1 MMIVSS
7 CLAGVNCRY
16 DGNDNLVAEIKEL
29 VLSGKAIALCPEE
42 LGGLSTPRTPCEI
55 VKKDNQLKVMTKDQV
70 DCTAQFLLGAEKVAE
85 IAKILDCKQAILKA
99 NSPSCGCGMIYDGS
113 FTGKKIKGKGLTAE
127 LLSKQGIEI
136 KNETN
141 MNWNEVEIVK
151 SILAF

>member
-1 MMIVSS
+1 MIIVSS
-7 CLAGVNCRY
+7 CLAGVKCRY

-55 VKKDNQLKVMTKDQV
+55 VKENNQLKVMTKDQV

-113 FTGKKIKGKGLTAE
+113 FTGNKIKGNGLTAE
-127 LLSKQGIEI
+127 QLLKQGVEI
-136 KNETN
+136 KNE
-141 MNWNEVEIVK
+141 MNFKE
-151 SILAF
+151 

>member
-1 MMIVSS
+1 MIIVSY
-7 CLAGVNCRY
+7 CLAGVKCRY
-16 DGNDNLVAEIKEL
+16 DGNDNLVPEIKEL

-55 VKKDNQLKVMTKDQV
+55 VKEDNQLKVMTKDRV
-70 DCTAQFLLGAEKVAE
+70 DCTSQFLLGAEKVAE
-85 IAKILDCKQAILKA
+85 IAKILECKQAILKA
-99 NSPSCGCGMIYDGS
+99 NSPSCGFGMIYDGS

-141 MNWNEVEIVK
+141 FKE
-151 SILAF
+151 

>member
-1 MMIVSS
+1 MIIVSS
-7 CLAGVNCRY
+7 CLAGVKCRY

-55 VKKDNQLKVMTKDQV
+55 VKENNQLKVMTKDRV

-85 IAKILDCKQAILKA
+85 IAKILNCKQAILKA
-99 NSPSCGCGMIYDGS
+99 NSPSCGFGMIYDGS
-113 FTGKKIKGKGLTAE
+113 FTGKKIKGNGLTAE

-136 KNETN
+136 KIETN
-141 MNWNEVEIVK
+141 FKE
-151 SILAF
+151 

>member
-1 MMIVSS
+1 MIIVSS
-7 CLAGVNCRY
+7 CLAGVKCRY

-55 VKKDNQLKVMTKDQV
+55 VKEDNQLKVMTKDRV
-70 DCTAQFLLGAEKVAE
+70 DCTAQFLIGAEKVAE
-85 IAKILDCKQAILKA
+85 IAKILNCKQAILKA
-99 NSPSCGCGMIYDGS
+99 NSPSCGFGMIYDGS

-141 MNWNEVEIVK
+141 MN
-151 SILAF
+151 

>member
-1 MMIVSS
+1 MIIVSS
-7 CLAGVNCRY
+7 CLAGVKCRY

-55 VKKDNQLKVMTKDQV
+55 VKENNQLKVMTKDRV

-99 NSPSCGCGMIYDGS
+99 NSPSCGFGMIYDGS
-113 FTGKKIKGKGLTAE
+113 FTGNKTKGNGLTAE
-127 LLSKQGIEI
+127 LLSKQGVQI
-136 KNETN
+136 KNE
-141 MNWNEVEIVK
+141 MNFKE
-151 SILAF
+151 

>member
-1 MMIVSS
+1 MIIVSS
-7 CLAGVNCRY
+7 CLAGVKCRY

-55 VKKDNQLKVMTKDQV
+55 VKEDNQLKVMTKDRV

-85 IAKILDCKQAILKA
+85 IAKILDSKQAILKA

-141 MNWNEVEIVK
+141 MN
-151 SILAF
+151 

>member
-1 MMIVSS
+1 MIIVSS
-7 CLAGVNCRY
+7 CLAGVKCRY

-55 VKKDNQLKVMTKDQV
+55 VKENNQLKVMTKDRV

-85 IAKILDCKQAILKA
+85 IAKILNCKQAILKA
-99 NSPSCGCGMIYDGS
+99 NSPSCGFGMIYDGS
-113 FTGKKIKGKGLTAE
+113 FTRKKIKGKGLTAE

>member
-1 MMIVSS
+1 MIIVSS
-7 CLAGVNCRY
+7 CLAGVKCRY

-55 VKKDNQLKVMTKDQV
+55 VKENNQLKVMTKDRV
-70 DCTAQFLLGAEKVAE
+70 DCTAQFLLGAEKVTE
-85 IAKILDCKQAILKA
+85 IAKILNCKQAILKA
-99 NSPSCGCGMIYDGS
+99 NSPSCGFGMIYDGS

>member
-1 MMIVSS
+1 MIIVSS
-7 CLAGVNCRY
+7 CLAGVKCRY

-55 VKKDNQLKVMTKDQV
+55 VKEDNQLKVMTKDRV

-85 IAKILDCKQAILKA
+85 IAKILDSKHAILKA
-99 NSPSCGCGMIYDGS
+99 NSPSCGFGMIYDGS

-141 MNWNEVEIVK
+141 MNF
-151 SILAF
+151 SILNYAQEND

>member
-1 MMIVSS
+1 MIIVSS
-7 CLAGVNCRY
+7 CLAGVKCRY

-55 VKKDNQLKVMTKDQV
+55 VKEDNQLKVMTKDRV

-85 IAKILDCKQAILKA
+85 IAKILDSKQAILKA

-113 FTGKKIKGKGLTAE
+113 FTGEKIKGNGLTAE
-127 LLSKQGIEI
+127 LLSKQGVEI

-141 MNWNEVEIVK
+141 FKE
-151 SILAF
+151 

>member
-1 MMIVSS
+1 MIIVSS
-7 CLAGVNCRY
+7 CLAGVKCRY

-55 VKKDNQLKVMTKDQV
+55 VKEDNQLKVMTKDRV
-70 DCTAQFLLGAEKVAE
+70 DCTAQFLIGAEKVAE
-85 IAKILDCKQAILKA
+85 IAKILNCKQAILKA
-99 NSPSCGCGMIYDGS
+99 NSPSCGFGMIYDGS
-113 FTGKKIKGKGLTAE
+113 FTGKKINGKGLTAE

-141 MNWNEVEIVK
+141 MN
-151 SILAF
+151 

>member
-1 MMIVSS
+1 MIIVSS
-7 CLAGVNCRY
+7 CLAGVKCRY

-55 VKKDNQLKVMTKDQV
+55 VKENNQLKVMTKDRV

-99 NSPSCGCGMIYDGS
+99 NSPSCGFGMIYDGS

-136 KNETN
+136 KIETN
-141 MNWNEVEIVK
+141 FKE
-151 SILAF
+151 

>member
-1 MMIVSS
+1 MIIVSS
-7 CLAGVNCRY
+7 CLAGVKCRY

-55 VKKDNQLKVMTKDQV
+55 VKENNQLKVMTKDRV

-99 NSPSCGCGMIYDGS
+99 NSPSCGFGMIYDGS
-113 FTGKKIKGKGLTAE
+113 FTGKKIKGKGLTAK

-136 KNETN
+136 KIETN
-141 MNWNEVEIVK
+141 FKE
-151 SILAF
+151 